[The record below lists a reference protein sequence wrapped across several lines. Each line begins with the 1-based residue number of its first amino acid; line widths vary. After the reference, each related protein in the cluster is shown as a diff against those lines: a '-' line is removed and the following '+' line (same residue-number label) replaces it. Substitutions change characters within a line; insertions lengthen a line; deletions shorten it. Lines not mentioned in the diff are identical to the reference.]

1 MAIPVFDIDLDEDP
15 ALRWR
20 AVAAAGAHL
29 IRRATGGFCDCVG
42 LRWDLSGNS
51 SQFLQVLVAVLP
63 IWNILA
69 LSWSNRTEGT
79 VRGDKNRAQ
88 AYAPHLRKLAE
99 AWLLVLSP
107 ALGGGAGGGLLSGVM
122 GAQKGAIARKT
133 LTLGWSAMSNGGHRF
148 KATPSFYTLTHRQT
162 KKKANSSTWTRQT
175 TKSNTQTNSTWTWF
189 ETKNSSFF

>member
-29 IRRATGGFCDCVG
+29 IRRVG
-42 LRWDLSGNS
+42 LRWDLGGNS
-51 SQFLQVLVAVLP
+51 SQFVQVLVVLP
-63 IWNILA
+63 IWDILP

-79 VRGDKNRAQ
+79 VRGDKNLAQ

-107 ALGGGAGGGLLSGVM
+107 ALGGGAVVCFRVSWELRRVPLQGKLSRWD
-122 GAQKGAIARKT
+122 GAPCPMAVTGSRQPPPFT
-133 LTLGWSAMSNGGHRF
+133 L
-148 KATPSFYTLTHRQT
+148 
-162 KKKANSSTWTRQT
+162 
-175 TKSNTQTNSTWTWF
+175 
-189 ETKNSSFF
+189 